1 MKRDWGEMGVS
12 SFLFSNSGEGWTT
25 VTFFSRERERGKGS
39 RRGWDA
45 ALVPEPLN
53 CAEGG
58 GLWLSLTYPGV
69 CGLVGGG
76 SGIWGLGFLGRG
88 MVDQGED
95 CGNGLGDG
103 GAVEDY

>member
-25 VTFFSRERERGKGS
+25 VTFFPRERERGKGS

-58 GLWLSLTYPGV
+58 LGLSFTYPGV
-69 CGLVGGG
+69 RGLVGG
-76 SGIWGLGFLGRG
+76 SGIWGLGFLGKG
-88 MVDQGED
+88 MVDQRD
-95 CGNGLGDG
+95 WRNGLGDG
-103 GAVEDY
+103 GAVQDY